1 MEKDKV
7 DINNYPSLKMSKS
20 DDVFGLDIIEKYR
33 KDSFDTYYFNGLPV
47 PRVSEIIKKCINKEY
62 LIWWAA
68 RVGSKNMMTIQNK
81 ATYVGTLVHRKIEHY
96 ILTGEED
103 FKLSTFDEYIIR
115 QVNTSFKN
123 FKLWLQRLNNAGYKL
138 EKVIATEL
146 SVVCPYYGG
155 TIDLVA
161 QINGAI
167 YIIDYKTST
176 KITYDYILQVCA
188 YMWMINNG
196 YSIKVP
202 HVNGIGIVRID
213 KNKYGVHDD
222 YFLNEFIPYQKQIL
236 DYNINAFISMV
247 YSYYNLINAEL
258 QFDQYNERYDFFKVI
273 EKGCVIE
280 DD

>member
-103 FKLSTFDEYIIR
+103 FKLSTFDESIIR

-222 YFLNEFIPYQKQIL
+222 YFLNEFIPCQKQIL